1 MLGRHL
7 LGIYEKAFPE
17 DWSWER
23 RLAEAKALGFDYMEL
38 SIDESDG
45 RLERLLWSGRELE
58 KLHSLSVEAGLPLM
72 SLCLSAHR
80 RFPLGSRDAEVRAA
94 ALEIMRRAIDFA
106 AAIGIRV
113 IQLAGYDVYYEP
125 STPESVRH
133 FKEGIRA
140 AADMA
145 AQKQV
150 MLAME
155 IMDTRFMNS
164 ITKHMAL
171 ERDICS
177 PWYKLY
183 PDIGN
188 LSAWPENNVA
198 AELDRGAG
206 SIVAVHL
213 KDTLAVGRDFPGQ
226 FRSVPFGS
234 GCVDFK
240 SCFARLEAAGYA
252 GPYMIEMWSS
262 GGPGD
267 SAEIARVKRWLELQ
281 FAAGV
286 SETQRCGNELLSR
299 IG

>member
-17 DWSWER
+17 TWSWER

-38 SIDESDG
+38 RIDESDG

-94 ALEIMRRAIDFA
+94 
-106 AAIGIRV
+106 
-113 IQLAGYDVYYEP
+113 
-125 STPESVRH
+125 
-133 FKEGIRA
+133 
-140 AADMA
+140 
-145 AQKQV
+145 
-150 MLAME
+150 
-155 IMDTRFMNS
+155 
-164 ITKHMAL
+164 
-171 ERDICS
+171 
-177 PWYKLY
+177 
-183 PDIGN
+183 
-188 LSAWPENNVA
+188 
-198 AELDRGAG
+198 ELDRGAG

-234 GCVDFK
+234 GCVDCK

>member
-94 ALEIMRRAIDFA
+94 
-106 AAIGIRV
+106 
-113 IQLAGYDVYYEP
+113 
-125 STPESVRH
+125 
-133 FKEGIRA
+133 
-140 AADMA
+140 
-145 AQKQV
+145 
-150 MLAME
+150 
-155 IMDTRFMNS
+155 
-164 ITKHMAL
+164 
-171 ERDICS
+171 
-177 PWYKLY
+177 
-183 PDIGN
+183 
-188 LSAWPENNVA
+188 
-198 AELDRGAG
+198 ELDRGAG

-286 SETQRCGNELLSR
+286 LETQRCGNELLSR

>member
-94 ALEIMRRAIDFA
+94 ALEIMRRAIGFA
-106 AAIGIRV
+106 AAVGIRV

-234 GCVDFK
+234 GPR
-240 SCFARLEAAGYA
+240 AT
-252 GPYMIEMWSS
+252 
-262 GGPGD
+262 PG
-267 SAEIARVKRWLELQ
+267 
-281 FAAGV
+281 
-286 SETQRCGNELLSR
+286 R
-299 IG
+299 I

>member
-94 ALEIMRRAIDFA
+94 
-106 AAIGIRV
+106 
-113 IQLAGYDVYYEP
+113 
-125 STPESVRH
+125 
-133 FKEGIRA
+133 
-140 AADMA
+140 
-145 AQKQV
+145 
-150 MLAME
+150 
-155 IMDTRFMNS
+155 
-164 ITKHMAL
+164 
-171 ERDICS
+171 
-177 PWYKLY
+177 
-183 PDIGN
+183 
-188 LSAWPENNVA
+188 
-198 AELDRGAG
+198 ELDRGAG

-226 FRSVPFGS
+226 FRSVPLARAAWTSRAASPGS
-234 GCVDFK
+234 RPR
-240 SCFARLEAAGYA
+240 AT
-252 GPYMIEMWSS
+252 
-262 GGPGD
+262 PG
-267 SAEIARVKRWLELQ
+267 
-281 FAAGV
+281 
-286 SETQRCGNELLSR
+286 R
-299 IG
+299 I

>member
-17 DWSWER
+17 NWSWER

-94 ALEIMRRAIDFA
+94 A
-106 AAIGIRV
+106 
-113 IQLAGYDVYYEP
+113 
-125 STPESVRH
+125 
-133 FKEGIRA
+133 
-140 AADMA
+140 
-145 AQKQV
+145 
-150 MLAME
+150 
-155 IMDTRFMNS
+155 
-164 ITKHMAL
+164 
-171 ERDICS
+171 
-177 PWYKLY
+177 
-183 PDIGN
+183 
-188 LSAWPENNVA
+188 
-198 AELDRGAG
+198 LDRGAG

>member
-94 ALEIMRRAIDFA
+94 AL
-106 AAIGIRV
+106 
-113 IQLAGYDVYYEP
+113 
-125 STPESVRH
+125 
-133 FKEGIRA
+133 
-140 AADMA
+140 
-145 AQKQV
+145 
-150 MLAME
+150 
-155 IMDTRFMNS
+155 
-164 ITKHMAL
+164 
-171 ERDICS
+171 
-177 PWYKLY
+177 
-183 PDIGN
+183 
-188 LSAWPENNVA
+188 
-198 AELDRGAG
+198 DRGAG

-240 SCFARLEAAGYA
+240 SCFARRRTLQDMLPCHPAALLAWLRDNEPQSFAEIRWVFSCKDYLRFRFTGEAAA
-252 GPYMIEMWSS
+252 ELTDSS
-262 GGPGD
+262 GSGLLDLRSRRYEP
-267 SAEIARVKRWLELQ
+267 ELLELFGLGEIRGALDCLEPLWNRMQ
-281 FAAGV
+281 RLVEKSRPAGG
-286 SETQRCGNELLSR
+286 Q
-299 IG
+299 